1 MVVATYNRRVSDDI
15 QTSVGGRGGYREGA
29 GRPIGAKDRGPRL
42 TGKEFSKRMA
52 RLESLGVLQ
61 GTARRVLESIGGD
74 GYWLRVIDRLESAD
88 NWEKIASLMQ
98 FLLQMRDGR
107 PAQQI
112 NVTSIGV
119 KFSADEIA
127 RAREIARELI
137 PSHTLDNKPPR
148 ADAAPA
154 EVTKTHLL
162 SEGVSDEPFAGRSR
176 RTDGEDSIMV
186 SAKAGGKSDGM

>member
-1 MVVATYNRRVSDDI
+1 VDAIEIEHEKIVRNPK
-15 QTSVGGRGGYREGA
+15 
-29 GRPIGAKDRGPRL
+29 GRPVGIVESKPRERHGKNL
-42 TGKEFSKRMA
+42 TRKRFNERLA
-52 RLESLGVLQ
+52 RLHSLGVLQ
-61 GTARRVLESIGGD
+61 GTSRRVLAALGD
-74 GYWLRVIDRLESAD
+74 DAYWLEIIDKLEQAD
-88 NWEKIASLMQ
+88 NWEKIASLLQ
-98 FLLQMRDGR
+98 FHLQMRDGR

-137 PSHTLDNKPPR
+137 PSNTLDNKPPH